1 MFKLRLRGFS
11 FSFCV
16 FLFVLLSVKRFE
28 TVVKFSVDMEDVF
41 LEDFCTSDDL
51 LISVF
56 CEFVCF
62 SVISVF
68 CLSVF
73 KFGFE
78 FLDLFLTIE
87 EEVLNC
93 CFP

>member
-1 MFKLRLRGFS
+1 M
-11 FSFCV
+11 
-16 FLFVLLSVKRFE
+16 E
-28 TVVKFSVDMEDVF
+28 FSVDKEDVF
-41 LEDFCTSDDL
+41 LKDLCTSDDL

-68 CLSVF
+68 CLSVC
-73 KFGFE
+73 KIGFE

-93 CFP
+93 CLP